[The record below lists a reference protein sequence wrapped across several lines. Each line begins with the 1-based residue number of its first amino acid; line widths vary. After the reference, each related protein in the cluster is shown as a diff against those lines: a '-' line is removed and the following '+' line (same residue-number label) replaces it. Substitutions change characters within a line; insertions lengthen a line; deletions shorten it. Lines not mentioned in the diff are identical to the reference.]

1 MPPYS
6 AEHITATTVPELPI
20 QRGDNPSIWDRCIRD
35 YMAQADALADHRKVF
50 SITVEELQ
58 RAWGCSQHSLELT
71 LAELARR
78 RFLVPLS
85 LLACP
90 RKGFLRSIGPEALEP
105 TAEWV
110 YLRRLEE
117 YAGKA
122 ATFLFGVTKQRVLAP
137 LRLRM
142 LLGLAGLEDP
152 ILQPSVARL
161 LDAYHRHLYPVYG
174 ERGVDCWL
182 LAAR

>member
-1 MPPYS
+1 
-6 AEHITATTVPELPI
+6 
-20 QRGDNPSIWDRCIRD
+20 
-35 YMAQADALADHRKVF
+35 MAQADALADRRKAF
-50 SITVEELQ
+50 STTVDELQ
-58 RAWGCSQHSLELT
+58 KVWGCSQHSLQAA
-71 LAELARR
+71 LAELARY

-90 RKGFLRSIGPEALEP
+90 RKGFLRSLGPETTEL

-137 LRLRM
+137 PRLQM